1 MERITQTRNPIIG
14 TNIERLCKERNMRYI
29 DVITKLNIKGVD
41 YVTTGIFSKVIHGH
55 NNPSVEMLIAL
66 TEILNCD
73 FNEFFK
79 NVDNAKR

>member
-1 MERITQTRNPIIG
+1 MERITQTRQPIIG
-14 TNIERLCKERNMRYI
+14 SNIERLCKENKLRYI
-29 DVITKLNIKGVD
+29 DVIAQLNVRGID

-66 TEILNCD
+66 TEIFNCD

-79 NVDNAKR
+79 EVKEK